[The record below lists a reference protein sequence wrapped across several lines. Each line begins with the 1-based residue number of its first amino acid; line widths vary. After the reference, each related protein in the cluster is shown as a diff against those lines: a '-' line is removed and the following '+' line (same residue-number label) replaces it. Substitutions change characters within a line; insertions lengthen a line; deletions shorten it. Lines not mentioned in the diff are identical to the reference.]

1 MYKAIETRNYQGFK
15 NKKTDKKNGDNPS
28 FLRDKKNTLHLLNIK
43 TKLTKH
49 PKVQSELLQILVVS
63 FYVYLGFMFYSG
75 SLEVSN
81 EYPIEL
87 IKTNKKKTL
96 QLMSEDQY
104 ENWFFNLKTSLSCM
118 VRWFKSEI

>member
-1 MYKAIETRNYQGFK
+1 MYFRNQSDCIKQLRLETTK
-15 NKKTDKKNGDNPS
+15 DSKIKKLKMETTHPFFGT
-28 FLRDKKNTLHLLNIK
+28 KKNTLHLLNIK

-63 FYVYLGFMFYSG
+63 FFVYLGFMFYSETRNR

-87 IKTNKKKTL
+87 IKTN
-96 QLMSEDQY
+96 
-104 ENWFFNLKTSLSCM
+104 
-118 VRWFKSEI
+118 

>member
-63 FYVYLGFMFYSG
+63 FFVYLGFMFYYG
-75 SLEVSN
+75 TRNRSLEVSN

-87 IKTNKKKTL
+87 IKTNKKTPIAA
-96 QLMSEDQY
+96 D
-104 ENWFFNLKTSLSCM
+104 
-118 VRWFKSEI
+118 VRGSI